1 MSILGTRPI
10 ALSTSATNVS
20 SVNSYQI
27 HPMFNV
33 SDLNKGEGEWKNMQ
47 DIIRKA
53 FRYVIDHNETQQNQ
67 LNLLNNSIIS
77 LKSQLANK
85 YSKEE
90 VEELLIN
97 KNKYILPREDKLLKE
112 IDDLKLQIIDLK
124 SELERKASF
133 RYVDDSLRRKLDR
146 SDSVIQSLVSISGP
160 QHTKELAYIMNEL
173 GQLKG
178 KDEFIM
184 KTLNEINEQLKLC
197 GNNNDVKLIQ
207 SQMNELYSEIAAC
220 PHRNEIDAMLNA
232 KFSNHSNY
240 SNNVNIDNSKLL
252 KLERDVDEHNKII
265 NLLKSNDIDYEDNNF
280 NESFP
285 RIHGGKYSTIIK
297 RLNDIERKTVENK
310 ELKRTVDKLQ
320 EELNNKID
328 QNELDEYISLIQQ
341 HNNHIENVV
350 QGNID
355 VSAFGKQIEDIMN
368 FLNIPQSN
376 FSDIDSYIDNKII
389 SYNTRNINE
398 HNNNFIK
405 FREEDLSP
413 VNTVRRSRSPTK
425 KIVASTSSGR
435 SKSKSPS
442 SKKSPIKSNKSLSP
456 SRKKSKSPVKRSLS
470 PVKKSKS
477 PSPIKVKKSKSPV
490 RRSISPRNSEKILRF
505 ESKSYVED
513 KPKLSPTEKQKLKY
527 ALSKESTSLINSN
540 DSDTKLALLIKE
552 KKRLMNKL
560 HL

>member
-1 MSILGTRPI
+1 MSVLGTRPTI
-10 ALSTSATNVS
+10 LSS
-20 SVNSYQI
+20 SNANISSTNSYQI

-53 FRYVIDHNETQQNQ
+53 FRYVIDHNETQQTQ

-77 LKSQLANK
+77 LKSQLAGK

-90 VEELLIN
+90 VEELLVN

-112 IDDLKLQIIDLK
+112 IDELKLQIIDLK

-178 KDEFIM
+178 KDDFIM

-197 GNNNDVKLIQ
+197 GSNNDIKLIQ

-220 PHRNEIDAMLNA
+220 PHRNEIDSMLNS

-240 SNNVNIDNSKLL
+240 LSNINGDNSKLL
-252 KLERDVDEHNKII
+252 KLERDVDEHSKQIM
-265 NLLKSNDIDYEDNNF
+265 NLLKNNDIDYEDNGI

-285 RIHGGKYSTIIK
+285 RIHGSKYSAIVK

-310 ELKRTVDKLQ
+310 ELRRTVDKLQ

-328 QNELDEYISLIQQ
+328 SNELDECISLIQQ
-341 HNNHIENVV
+341 HNDHFETIVK
-350 QGNID
+350 GNID
-355 VSAFGKQIEDIMN
+355 VSAFGKQIEGIMT

-376 FSDIDSYIDNKII
+376 FSNIDAYIDNKLV
-389 SYNTRNINE
+389 SYNTRNMKDR
-398 HNNNFIK
+398 NNLK
-405 FREEDLSP
+405 EDSP
-413 VNTVRRSRSPTK
+413 SVFTIRRSRSPTK
-425 KIVASTSSGR
+425 KIITGS
-435 SKSKSPS
+435 SKSRSPS
-442 SKKSPIKSNKSLSP
+442 SKKSPSKNGRKSLSP
-456 SRKKSKSPVKRSLS
+456 MSRKKALSLSKKSLS
-470 PVKKSKS
+470 PVKKSQS
-477 PSPIKVKKSKSPV
+477 PSPMKVKKSKSPIK
-490 RRSISPRNSEKILRF
+490 RSVSPRSSEKVLRF
-505 ESKSYVED
+505 ESNLYGQD
-513 KPKLSPTEKQKLKY
+513 KPKLSPSEKQKLKY
-527 ALSKESTSLINSN
+527 ALSKESTTLIHSN
-540 DSDTKLALLIKE
+540 DSDTKLALLVRE
-552 KKRLMNKL
+552 KKRLMDKL
-560 HL
+560 HM